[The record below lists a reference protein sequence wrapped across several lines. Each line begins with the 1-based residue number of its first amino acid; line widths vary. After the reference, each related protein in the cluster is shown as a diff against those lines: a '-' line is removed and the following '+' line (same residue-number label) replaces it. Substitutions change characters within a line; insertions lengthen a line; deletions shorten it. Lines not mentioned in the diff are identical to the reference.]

1 MTHVITQNC
10 CADGACADVCPVNC
24 IHPRPDEPKYPNSEM
39 LYIDPSVCI
48 DCGACVDVCPVNAIS
63 PDYDLLGPERA
74 YIELNEMHYQREGA
88 RHYHRRRRPFPA
100 REWLDRGA
108 HLRVA
113 IVGSGPAACY
123 AAQELLVQRG
133 LSVRVDMFERLP
145 VPWGLARY
153 GVAPDHQETKG
164 IIDSFERTARL
175 PGFNLY
181 LNTNVGVDISL
192 EELAQYYNA
201 VIYATGAIND
211 NRLGIPGEDLEGSFS
226 ATEFVSWY
234 NGHPDFANR
243 CFNFETERAVIVGN
257 GNVALDAARILVSDI
272 NTLARTDIADHAL
285 DALAHSRIKEVVLL
299 GRRGASQAAF
309 TMPELLGLIHSKS
322 FHVRTCTEDFIS
334 SDLDQTTKSPLER
347 RKLELLQSLISP
359 PDTAKRT
366 ITFRFLRSPTSLLG
380 GDKVEG
386 LDMVKNRL
394 SPAGD
399 GSLTAVATNEHER
412 LDCGLVL
419 RSVGYRGSKLPG
431 LPFDELRGAVLNAA
445 GRVTEEGTPI
455 RGAYVTGWIKRGATG
470 VMGTN
475 KKCAR
480 ETVGAL
486 LEDYEAGMLRKPV
499 ADSATFTEF
508 LKTRSGLASWRAIDD
523 YERDLGRAKFRPRVK
538 LVDRQTLLKVGR
550 ATEETP

>member
-1 MTHVITQNC
+1 MAHVITQNC

-24 IHPRPDEPKYPNSEM
+24 IHPRPDEPGYPTSEM
-39 LYIDPSVCI
+39 LYIDPGVCI

-63 PDYDLLGPERA
+63 PDYDLLGPERV

-88 RHYHRRRRPFPA
+88 RQYRRRRRSLPA
-100 REWLDRGA
+100 REWLDRDA
-108 HLRVA
+108 HMRVA

-123 AAQELLVQRG
+123 AAQQLLVQRG

-181 LNTNVGVDISL
+181 LNTNVGVDITP
-192 EELAQYYNA
+192 EELANFYNA

-234 NGHPDFANR
+234 NGHPDFADR
-243 CFNFETERAVIVGN
+243 RFNFDTERAVIVGN
-257 GNVALDAARILVSDI
+257 GNVALDAARILASDI
-272 NTLARTDIADHAL
+272 ETLARTDIAEHAL
-285 DALAHSRIKEVVLL
+285 DALAQSRIKEVVLL
-299 GRRGASQAAF
+299 GRRGASQAAC
-309 TMPELLGLIHSKS
+309 TMPELLGLIHGG
-322 FHVRTCTEDFIS
+322 FHVRTCAEDFPP
-334 SDLDQTTKSPLER
+334 SDPDQSAKSPLER
-347 RKLELLQSLISP
+347 SKLELLQSLASP
-359 PDTAKRT
+359 SDTGKCT
-366 ITFRFLRSPTSLLG
+366 ITFRFLRSPTSILG
-380 GDKVEG
+380 GDKVTG
-386 LDMVKNRL
+386 VDMVANRL
-394 SPAGD
+394 SPVGD
-399 GSLTAVATNEHER
+399 GNLTAVATDKHER

-431 LPFDELRGAVLNAA
+431 LPFDERRGAVLNVA

-480 ETVGAL
+480 ETVSAL
-486 LEDYEAGMLRKPV
+486 LEDYGAGLLREPV
-499 ADSATFTEF
+499 ADSASFAEF

-538 LVDRQTLLKVGR
+538 LVDRQTLLKIGC
-550 ATEETP
+550 AAEETP